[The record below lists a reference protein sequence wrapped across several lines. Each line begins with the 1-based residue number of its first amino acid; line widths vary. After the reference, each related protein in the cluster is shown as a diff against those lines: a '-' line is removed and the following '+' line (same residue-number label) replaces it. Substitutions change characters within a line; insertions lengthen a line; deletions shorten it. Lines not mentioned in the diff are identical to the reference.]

1 MNEETALQR
10 APVDFFL
17 DRLQDMPDIEAI
29 QEIDI
34 RLDAMAVKRK
44 SLAGKQ
50 DAKIDTLRQSM
61 NCDQERLRKA
71 RHLMV
76 MRFDALKWSRAVRSI
91 FGDEGVEK
99 CRIWMAQMGEK
110 EMGQVKMTVRSP
122 R

>member
-61 NCDQERLRKA
+61 NCDEERLRKA

-76 MRFDALKWSRAVRSI
+76 MRFENI
-91 FGDEGVEK
+91 FYLPLD
-99 CRIWMAQMGEK
+99 INN
-110 EMGQVKMTVRSP
+110 KMLYNSHIG
-122 R
+122 

>member
-50 DAKIDTLRQSM
+50 DANIAQGS
-61 NCDQERLRKA
+61 
-71 RHLMV
+71 V
-76 MRFDALKWSRAVRSI
+76 VF
-91 FGDEGVEK
+91 VEPED
-99 CRIWMAQMGEK
+99 GE
-110 EMGQVKMTVRSP
+110 
-122 R
+122 